1 MYKEMISEL
10 ANGNRWVKI
19 QPPCSKNDIDRAEK
33 AIGYAF
39 PEELRALLRE
49 MNGDNFLLLSVEEI
63 IEQARLNKEV
73 QEEYSDEEFAKELDK
88 YIFFATNGCGDYYCY
103 HANADGVIDENSI
116 FIWEH
121 EESCRKRVA
130 SDIKELITRY
140 YHDEI

>member
-10 ANGNRWVKI
+10 AKGNKWVKI
-19 QPPCSKNDIDRAEK
+19 QPPCSENDIDKAEK
-33 AIGYAF
+33 AIGYTF
-39 PEELRALLRE
+39 PKELRALLLE
-49 MNGDNFLLLSVEEI
+49 MNGDNFLILSVEEI
-63 IEQARLNKEV
+63 VEQARLNKEV
-73 QEEYSDEEFAKELDK
+73 QEEYSNEEFARKLDK

-103 HANADGVIDENSI
+103 HANADGVIDESSI

-130 SDIKELITRY
+130 SDIKELISRY